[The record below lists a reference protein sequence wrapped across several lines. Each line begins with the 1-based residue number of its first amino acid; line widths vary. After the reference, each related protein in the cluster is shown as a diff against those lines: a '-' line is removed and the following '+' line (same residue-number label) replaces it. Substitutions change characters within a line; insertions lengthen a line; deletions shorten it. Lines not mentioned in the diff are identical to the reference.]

1 MNLSKNAEEIAY
13 ARCQILGPLLQS
25 EMDPAK
31 RAYEIRKIAEQHQLS
46 ERTIRRW
53 LSRYTEDGF
62 RGLLTKSKPAH
73 DRSSSVTEE
82 IVDAAVILRREV
94 PTRSVSDLIR
104 ILELEGRI
112 PSGQVK
118 RSTLQDHLEKH
129 GYGARQIA
137 MYNTG
142 SAGASRRFERTG
154 RNELWQADI
163 KYLLV
168 LPATAKRPAVQLYTS
183 AFLDDATRLVTG
195 LRVYERQDIRCVMD
209 CFRHAIETN
218 GVPEELY
225 TDNGRQYI
233 GKQLQQ
239 TCHKLGIRLMHAKPY
254 AAASKG
260 YA

>member
-1 MNLSKNAEEIAY
+1 M
-13 ARCQILGPLLQS
+13 
-25 EMDPAK
+25 
-31 RAYEIRKIAEQHQLS
+31 AEQHQLS

-62 RGLLTKSKPAH
+62 RGLMTKSKPTH
-73 DRSSSVTEE
+73 DRSSSVSEE

-118 RSTLQDHLEKH
+118 RSTLQDHLEKR

-154 RNELWQADI
+154 RNELWQAD
-163 KYLLV
+163 Y
-168 LPATAKRPAVQLYTS
+168 
-183 AFLDDATRLVTG
+183 
-195 LRVYERQDIRCVMD
+195 
-209 CFRHAIETN
+209 
-218 GVPEELY
+218 PELSVIPSL
-225 TDNGRQYI
+225 T
-233 GKQLQQ
+233 
-239 TCHKLGIRLMHAKPY
+239 
-254 AAASKG
+254 
-260 YA
+260 